1 MTSNAKGPPRLFEIG
16 ALIFSEKVQ
25 QTMDAG
31 RLDPLPYYLRHMR
44 GDWGDVSDHRW
55 HQNNAALQAGAPL
68 ESFYAV
74 HRELAISILTLADRS
89 ATHVR
94 LSSER

>member
-16 ALIFSEKVQ
+16 ALIFSAKLQ
-25 QTMDAG
+25 QTMDEG

-44 GDWGDVSDHRW
+44 GDWGDVADYKW
-55 HQNNAALQAGAPL
+55 QENNAALQSGSAL
-68 ESFYAV
+68 ESFYVV

-94 LSSER
+94 VSSER